1 MAYPHFLRAL
11 SSQNYRRFFVGQGVS
26 LVGNWM
32 TTTAASWLVYELSHS
47 AFIVGLVPFA
57 SQIPLLVLAP
67 FGGVIGDRRD
77 RRTLLIALAW
87 ISVLYSAVLTLA
99 TYTGHAT
106 VTLLVALAALRGLV
120 NAVEFPTRQSF
131 IVELVNE
138 KDHLPNAIALNST
151 LFNLARIIGPAVAG
165 VTIVTVGPAL
175 CFALDALSFLAIIAS
190 LHLIGLPARSQ
201 LHDRGHPW
209 QELLDGLRY
218 VKGHPE
224 LRSPILLVAQISLL
238 GFAASI
244 LAPVFARDV
253 FHRDAQAL
261 GYMFSAVGAGAL
273 VSAALLTG
281 RTSPE
286 GLASWIGRGAWLI
299 GLSQLGFALSPYL
312 PLALGFL
319 CFNGMGIVLVMAG
332 SNTLVQSRVEDRLRG
347 RVMGL
352 FVMSQGMY
360 PVGSLVTGALA
371 SALSPSWAVSL
382 CALAT
387 IGAAFIFLRSITC
400 RVATT

>member
-1 MAYPHFLRAL
+1 MVYPHFLRAL

-32 TTTAASWLVYELSHS
+32 TTTAASWLAYELSHS

-67 FGGVIGDRRD
+67 FGGVLGDRRD
-77 RRTLLIALAW
+77 RRTLLIVLSW
-87 ISVLYSAVLTLA
+87 ISVVYSSLLTLA
-99 TYTGHAT
+99 TATGHAT
-106 VTLLVALAALRGLV
+106 VSLLVALAGLRGLV

-131 IVELVNE
+131 IVELIQQ

-151 LFNLARIIGPAVAG
+151 LFNLARVVGPAFAG
-165 VTIVTVGPAL
+165 VMIVTIGPAL
-175 CFALDALSFLAIIAS
+175 CFALDALSFIAVIIS
-190 LHLIGLPARSQ
+190 LHTIGLPARQ
-201 LHDRGHPW
+201 PAGERPHPW
-209 QELLDGLRY
+209 DELLDGLRY
-218 VKGHPE
+218 VRNHPG
-224 LRSPILLVAQISLL
+224 LRSPLLLVAQISLV

-273 VSAALLTG
+273 VSAGLLTN

-286 GLASWIGRGAWLI
+286 GLPSWIGRGAWLL
-299 GLSQLGFALSPYL
+299 GLSQLGFALSPSL

-319 CFNGMGIVLVMAG
+319 CINGMGIVLVMAG
-332 SNTLVQSRVEDRLRG
+332 SNTLIQARVEDRLRG

-352 FVMSQGMY
+352 FVMAQGMY
-360 PVGSLVTGALA
+360 PVGSLLIGAFA
-371 SALSPSWAVSL
+371 SAFTPVWAVSA

-387 IGAAFIFLRSITC
+387 SAAAFIFLRTITC
-400 RVATT
+400 REKTA